1 MGAGET
7 EMKKWG
13 YISASAG
20 ITLALFSLILS
31 ILTIV
36 VIQGSVDLTTRNN
49 TMYFAIVLL
58 ILAVAA
64 AVLCI
69 FGILK
74 IYKADKLYLNVSA
87 KVGQGKLQLTES
99 APIIQQQ
106 QPQTQNNSNPAPNN
120 ESAINTLI

>member
-1 MGAGET
+1 MGLGET

-20 ITLALFSLILS
+20 VVLALFSFVLS

-49 TMYFAIVLL
+49 TLYFAIILL
-58 ILAVAA
+58 IFAVTA

-69 FGILK
+69 VGIVK
-74 IYKADKLYLNVSA
+74 IFKANNLYLQVSA
-87 KVGQGKLQLTES
+87 NAGRKMIKNNQQEQPPQITPNSSS
-99 APIIQQQ
+99 AR
-106 QPQTQNNSNPAPNN
+106 NASSS
-120 ESAINTLI
+120 SAIETLI